1 MCFRLP
7 LRINRGSLKNECKG
21 GAAWLRTQLETF
33 ALSQRQPETQNR
45 LMFC

>member
-21 GAAWLRTQLETF
+21 GQLGCARSWKLLPHPKGSLKPKT
-33 ALSQRQPETQNR
+33 A
-45 LMFC
+45 